1 MAANAAGPSPMVVVV
16 VVGQARVVVVAAA
29 VVRADVVVDMVLRD
43 QPMVEEA
50 H

>member
-1 MAANAAGPSPMVVVV
+1 MVVVV
-16 VVGQARVVVVAAA
+16 VVAQARVVVVVAA
-29 VVRADVVVDMVLRD
+29 VVRVDAVVDMVLCD